1 MEIIKVGI
9 YHDDRVFARALAI
22 GLARESRTIH
32 FVLINNM
39 DSKEELDLILS
50 SRESDNPKVVQLV
63 QNQELKQRDATP
75 YRLFQY
81 EESRSLIDDL
91 LFIYFKMTGR
101 VLEYR
106 GTSKCRLLT
115 FCL

>member
-39 DSKEELDLILS
+39 DSKEELDMILS

-91 LFIYFKMTGR
+91 LFYLF
-101 VLEYR
+101 
-106 GTSKCRLLT
+106 
-115 FCL
+115 